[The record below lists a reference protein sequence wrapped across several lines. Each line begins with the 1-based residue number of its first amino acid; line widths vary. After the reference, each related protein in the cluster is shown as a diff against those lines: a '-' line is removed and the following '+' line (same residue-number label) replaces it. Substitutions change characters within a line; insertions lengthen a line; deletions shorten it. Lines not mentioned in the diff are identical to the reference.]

1 MRVVHEARFAADG
14 AHHLRDVPYVS
25 QRTPDGAPAGY
36 DGEANCGP
44 SSMTMIAH
52 HLGLRTGRDAA
63 TVLELARVGGTTSE
77 DGTSLDGMKKI
88 ARHLGLDCDV
98 AQGADLQRVR
108 RTLAEG
114 GYVIANGDY
123 YAMPPHEDP
132 AQYEGH
138 YVLVYGV
145 DARGRFLV
153 HDPYDPAVETVTA
166 PRLGR
171 FLTAHEEGGYVLAIR
186 VAERTLERDRFVRTA
201 LPSPVDL
208 RRGPVALVG
217 VGRSAARAR

>member
-1 MRVVHEARFAADG
+1 MRVVHEARFAAEG
-14 AHHLRDVPYVS
+14 ARHLRGVPYVS
-25 QRTPDGAPAGY
+25 QRTPDGAPPGY

-44 SSMTMIAH
+44 SSMTMIAN

-63 TVLELARVGGTTSE
+63 TVLDLARVGGTTSKH
-77 DGTSLDGMKKI
+77 GTSLAGMKKI
-88 ARHLGLDCDV
+88 AKHLGLSCEV
-98 AQGADLQRVR
+98 TPGADLQRVR

-132 AQYEGH
+132 SQYEGH
-138 YVLVYGV
+138 YVLVHGV

-166 PRLGR
+166 PQLGR
-171 FLTAHEEGGYVLAIR
+171 FLAAHDEGGYVLALG
-186 VAERTLERDRFVRTA
+186 VAERASERDLFVRHA
-201 LPSPVDL
+201 VPSLVERPG
-208 RRGPVALVG
+208 RPVALPTL
-217 VGRSAARAR
+217 GRGYR